1 MTMNRRNRVKLLA
14 AVVGGGAMVTMGA
27 FTAALGSPSAGT
39 QSVVS
44 GPMTI
49 GATVTE
55 TTPEAT
61 LVTSVAVP
69 PVKAPPFGGSS

>member
-1 MTMNRRNRVKLLA
+1 MTINRRNRVKLLA

-27 FTAALGSPSAGT
+27 FTAALGGPSAGS

-44 GPMTI
+44 GPMTV

-55 TTPEAT
+55 TTPDTVLAT
-61 LVTSVAVP
+61 PAAAP
-69 PVKAPPFGGSS
+69 AVKAKPYGEG